1 MTYTLMTKLWNALEN
16 YILTRSLEN
25 FILEGR
31 VKNTLSMQSVY
42 VKKTLHMLKSEM
54 HISSS
59 PLYNAL
65 CVELYFSDTNA

>member
-1 MTYTLMTKLWNALEN
+1 MWNAFEN

-25 FILEGR
+25 FILKGR
-31 VKNTLSMQSVY
+31 VKNTLSLQSVY
-42 VKKTLHMLKSEM
+42 VKKTVHMIKSEM

-65 CVELYFSDTNA
+65 RVELYFSGTNA